1 MEQDAGN
8 KAEQKALTLS
18 DGCIVMGALL
28 VALGIGLIYW
38 PAGVIAAGLLLIALG
53 FVVFD

>member
-8 KAEQKALTLS
+8 KAEQKGLTLS

-38 PAGVIAAGLLLIALG
+38 PAGIIAAGLLLIALG